1 MAGAKYMAAVRQARS
16 AGTYSGS
23 FHKGGPVRK
32 TGVAVVHAGEYVLNK
47 AQAAAYRR
55 MKAKRK

>member
-1 MAGAKYMAAVRQARS
+1 MAAVRQARS